1 MAKHLGERGRQAQQ
15 RRQRR
20 AGQHR
25 LLEGAH
31 PGVRQ
36 VHQRAQRRAGQAA
49 PAPRVHLRARGATG
63 CGAAPAPAGVRA
75 DLELASVAAMT
86 SANRHAAQE
95 GNLPTDGAMSGPP
108 ERATEIQA

>member
-1 MAKHLGERGRQAQQ
+1 MSPDRVCMYMAKHLGERGRQAQQ

-49 PAPRVHLRARGATG
+49 PAPRVHLRAR
-63 CGAAPAPAGVRA
+63 AAHSDAALRPPR
-75 DLELASVAAMT
+75 LASGRT
-86 SANRHAAQE
+86 SS
-95 GNLPTDGAMSGPP
+95 LPLS
-108 ERATEIQA
+108 RL